1 MPADRD
7 DAACT
12 VAGVRKPSM
21 NETAGTKPF
30 NERNRGKW
38 QAMVPRALWGFSRGT

>member
-12 VAGVRKPSM
+12 GA
-21 NETAGTKPF
+21 F

-38 QAMVPRALWGFSRGT
+38 QAVVPRALWGFARGRRTG